1 MGTLEDIY
9 ASLMQEH
16 EDAQAARRTAVDGE
30 TLPEDGTTLEALY
43 ARRMAEHEAVSA
55 ANPYGCNQYGE
66 GWAMPHNGMSRVRKA
81 DLPKKKEKKKFF
93 EATDV
98 KVQAG
103 RNTTSLVR
111 GDKKK
116 VSWGNNIS
124 VEHINQ
130 FNEVIAKRFR
140 K

>member
-1 MGTLEDIY
+1 
-9 ASLMQEH
+9 MQEH